1 MIDRYLTVD
10 GISEGEYKEK
20 GSKFISRVMP
30 IQFEEELHSRLES
43 IRKEHP
49 KARHICY
56 AYRIGADNLIFRAND
71 DGEPSGTAGRPILA
85 AIDSAGVSDVLVA
98 VVRYFGGT
106 KLGASGLVNAY
117 RIAAY
122 EGLKSAVIREKTLF
136 CKMKV
141 EFDYSH
147 MGVVMDAIKKMDVEI
162 HEMNWN
168 NNPFVLLQVRL
179 SEAENFDK
187 QLKAILLGRAPE
199 DIEADTEVPYCRII
213 PL

>member
-1 MIDRYLTVD
+1 MIDRYLTVE

-30 IQFEEELHSRLES
+30 LNLEEDLQSKLET
-43 IRKEHP
+43 IKKDHP

-56 AYRIGADNLIFRAND
+56 AYRIGTKKLIFRTND
-71 DGEPSGTAGRPILA
+71 DGEPSGTAGKPILA

-117 RIAAY
+117 RLAAH
-122 EGLKSAVIREKTLF
+122 EGLKCAVVMEKTLYSN
-136 CKMKV
+136 MKV

-162 HEMNWN
+162 DEMNWN
-168 NNPFVLLQVRL
+168 PIPFVLVKVRL
-179 SEAENFDK
+179 SEAVDFDK
-187 QLKAILLGRAPE
+187 QLKAILLGRVPA
-199 DIEADTEVPYCRII
+199 DIDDETKVDYCRIK